1 MIWINSE
8 KILATDHNISV
19 SRATY
24 GSLQIE
30 NKPTA
35 GHISTETNFAKYT
48 ISLMVAVA
56 SSTFIASLVFSTG
69 IRYYSPSPSGIT
81 GDITMLHNS
90 HPNLRHRSAP
100 ITLSIWL
107 YPPQDA
113 RLEIQDQIDMLAEDR
128 GPSFLP
134 HVTLVGGIPCQSE
147 EEALQLGKALQ
158 DGLRGFGEVPCHFSL
173 TPKTS
178 EGVWNQALYLT
189 MDETD
194 PFMKL
199 CETCRVIL
207 GLPLPCN
214 FAPPAL
220 KPHMSLFYGVKD
232 IPNASEVEPVK
243 SFQAT
248 TIAMWTT
255 GPSTL
260 ASVPNWKEVAVIQLD

>member
-1 MIWINSE
+1 MNSE
-8 KILATDHNISV
+8 KILLATGQNISV

-24 GSLQIE
+24 GSLQTE
-30 NKPTA
+30 NKPTTA
-35 GHISTETNFAKYT
+35 HNSSETKYAKYT

-56 SSTFIASLVFSTG
+56 SLTYIASLVFRTG
-69 IRYYSPSPSGIT
+69 IPYYSPFPSGTT
-81 GDITMLHNS
+81 GADIAMVQNS
-90 HPNLRHRSAP
+90 HPNLRHHAAP
-100 ITLSIWL
+100 ITLSLWL

-113 RLEIQDQIDMLAEDR
+113 RIDIQHQIDILAEDR

-134 HVTLVGGIPCQSE
+134 HVTLVGGVPCQSE
-147 EEALQLGKALQ
+147 EQALQLGRALQ
-158 DGLRGFGEVPCHFSL
+158 VGLRGFGEVPCHFSS

-178 EGVWNQALYLT
+178 EGVWNQALYLA

-207 GLPLPCN
+207 GLELPCT
-214 FAPPAL
+214 FAPPANL
-220 KPHMSLFYGVKD
+220 PHMSLFYGVTD
-232 IPNASEVEPVK
+232 IPDASEVEPVK
-243 SFQAT
+243 SFEAS

-260 ASVPNWKEVAVIQLD
+260 ASVPNWKEVSVIRLD